1 MTDYQVM
8 PELSAEEY
16 AELKADIEQ
25 RGVMVPIEYD
35 EQGNVLDGYHR
46 LKICGEL
53 GIKDFP
59 KVIRA
64 GMTESEKLTHAR
76 KLNIARRHLTSEQK
90 RGLIRE
96 QLKETPEK
104 SDRQIA
110 KALGVD
116 NHTVASQRKN
126 LEASE
131 EIPQFDTSI
140 GADGKERPRQVA
152 RKPVS
157 VFNPTKREERA
168 MKKPEVIERM
178 QEDGV
183 SPLVASMKVL
193 SEAKAER
200 KAYELSED
208 FPEGTCNLFVADIRD
223 GLKEIVDESIDVII
237 TDPPY
242 PREYIPLYGDLS
254 LLASRVLKPGGS
266 LVVMIGQS
274 YMPEVIELLGQHMSY
289 YWVMPYLTPGGGAP
303 LLYQKRVNTFWKPV
317 LWYVKGEYKG
327 DYIGDI
333 LKSPESDKRFHE
345 WGQSLGGML
354 DIVERLTNPG
364 DVILDPFLGGGTT
377 GAAAVSMGR
386 KFIGADIESKNVEIS
401 LERIKEAYM
410 SASNAGTDGVA

>member
-1 MTDYQVM
+1 MADYQVM

-25 RGVMVPIEYD
+25 RGVMIPIEYD
-35 EQGNVLDGYHR
+35 EQGNILDGYHR
-46 LKICGEL
+46 LRICKEL

-76 KLNIARRHLTSEQK
+76 KLNIARRHLNTSQK
-90 RGLIRE
+90 QALIRE
-96 QLKETPEK
+96 QLKETPEQ

-110 KALGVD
+110 KVLGVSD
-116 NHTVASQRKN
+116 KTVGSQRKE
-126 LEASE
+126 LESNA
-131 EIPQFDTSI
+131 EIPQCSRQ
-140 GADGKERPRQVA
+140 ASDGRVFH
-152 RKPVS
+152 KPVVS

-178 QEDGV
+178 QEDGT
-183 SPLVASMKVL
+183 SPLVASMKIL
-193 SEAKAER
+193 SEAKAGR

-208 FPEGTCNLFVADIRD
+208 FPEEMCNLFVADIRD
-223 GLKEIVDESIDVII
+223 GLKEITDESVDVII

-266 LVVMIGQS
+266 LIVMIGQS
-274 YMPEVIELLGQHMSY
+274 YMPEVIELLGRHMSY
-289 YWVMPYLTPGGGAP
+289 YWIMPYLTPGGGSP

-345 WGQSLGGML
+345 WGQSLGGMQ
-354 DIVERLTNPG
+354 DIVSRLSNPN

-386 KFIGADIESKNVEIS
+386 KFIGTDIKPENVEIS
-401 LERIKEAYM
+401 KKRIMEVY
-410 SASNAGTDGVA
+410 SDVSNAGKNELA

>member
-1 MTDYQVM
+1 MADYQVM

-25 RGVMVPIEYD
+25 RGVMIPIEYD

-46 LKICGEL
+46 LRICKEL

-76 KLNIARRHLTSEQK
+76 KLNIARRHLNTSQK
-90 RGLIRE
+90 QALIRE
-96 QLKETPEK
+96 QLKATPEQ

-110 KALGVD
+110 KALGVSQP
-116 NHTVASQRKN
+116 TVSARRKE
-126 LEASE
+126 LE
-131 EIPQFDTSI
+131 EIGDVKKFITSTDTL
-140 GADGKERPRQVA
+140 GREQPRI

-168 MKKPEVIERM
+168 MKKPEVVERM
-178 QEDGV
+178 QEDGT
-183 SPLVASMKVL
+183 SPLVASMKIL

-208 FPEGTCNLFVADIRD
+208 FPEEMCNLFVADIRD
-223 GLKEIVDESIDVII
+223 GLKEIADESVDVII

-254 LLASRVLKPGGS
+254 LLASRVLKQGGS
-266 LVVMIGQS
+266 LIVMIGQS
-274 YMPEVIELLGQHMSY
+274 YMPEVIELLGRHMSY
-289 YWVMPYLTPGGGAP
+289 YWIMPYLTPGGGSP

-345 WGQSLGGML
+345 WGQSLGGMQ
-354 DIVERLTNPG
+354 DIVSRLSNPN

-386 KFIGADIESKNVEIS
+386 KFIGTDIKPENVEIS
-401 LERIKEAYM
+401 KKRIMEVY
-410 SASNAGTDGVA
+410 SDVSNAGKNELA

>member
-1 MTDYQVM
+1 MNYQAM
-8 PELSAEEY
+8 PELTPDEY
-16 AELKADIEQ
+16 SELKADIQE
-25 RGVMVPIEYD
+25 RGVMVPIEFD
-35 EQGNVLDGYHR
+35 EAGNILDGYHR
-46 LKICGEL
+46 FKICQEL
-53 GIKDFP
+53 GIKDYP

-64 GMTESEKLTHAR
+64 GMSESEKLTHAR

-110 KALGVD
+110 QDLGV
-116 NHTVASQRKN
+116 HHSTVTARRKE
-126 LEASE
+126 LESGG
-131 EIPQFDTSI
+131 EISHVENI
-140 GADGKERPRQVA
+140 SGSDGKIYP

-157 VFNPTKREERA
+157 VYNPTKREEKA
-168 MKKPEVIERM
+168 MKNSEVIERM
-178 QEDGV
+178 QTDGV
-183 SPLVASMKVL
+183 SPLVASQKVL

-200 KAYELSED
+200 KAFTLTEKMPED
-208 FPEGTCNLFVADIRD
+208 MCKLFVADIRD
-223 GLKEIVDESIDVII
+223 GLLEIPDNSVDFIV

-242 PREYIPLYGDLS
+242 PREYLPLYSDLS
-254 LLASRVLKPGGS
+254 RIASRVLKDGGS
-266 LVVMIGQS
+266 LIAMIGQS
-274 YMPEVIELLGQHMSY
+274 YLPEVISRLGEHMSY

-345 WGQSLGGML
+345 WGQSLGGMI
-354 DIVERLTNPG
+354 DIIERLTNPN
-364 DVILDPFLGGGTT
+364 DLILDPFLGGGTT

-386 KFIGADIESKNVEIS
+386 KFIGTDIEPKNIDIS
-401 LERIKEAYM
+401 RERIQEVY
-410 SASNAGTDGVA
+410 SNASSTRTNGMA